1 MNKRR
6 EARGGS
12 SFGGGEMEGG
22 GREVGPVLK
31 HFWEHLTKTLVVG
44 VLIFFPVYSSYS
56 HTQILSMII
65 TLTQLKT

>member
-6 EARGGS
+6 EARGGV
-12 SFGGGEMEGG
+12 FIWGWGDGGG